1 LVVGG
6 VESLSVLV
14 ATVVMVVLMHT
25 LAVIMVVITAVE

>member
-14 ATVVMVVLMHT
+14 ATVVMVVLTHT
-25 LAVIMVVITAVE
+25 LVVIMVVITAVE

>member
-25 LAVIMVVITAVE
+25 LVVIMVVITAVE

>member
-1 LVVGG
+1 LVVDG